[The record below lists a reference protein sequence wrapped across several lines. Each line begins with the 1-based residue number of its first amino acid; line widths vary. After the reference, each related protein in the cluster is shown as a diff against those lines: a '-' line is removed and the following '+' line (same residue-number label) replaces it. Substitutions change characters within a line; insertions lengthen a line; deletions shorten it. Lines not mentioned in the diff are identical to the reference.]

1 MTVRIDTLPLGPLET
16 NCYVIR
22 DGDACAVVDPGMFPD
37 PLIAMLRAQGA
48 TPDRVLL
55 THGHCDHI
63 AGAGD
68 IREAFPSV
76 RIVCPEADA
85 PMLGDPQKNLS
96 GPFGMP
102 MTAPEAD
109 DLLHPGD
116 VVTVGESQ
124 WRVLDTAGHTTG
136 GVSYYCESAGAA
148 IVGDT
153 LFACGIGR
161 TDISGGNA
169 ELLLRN
175 IREQLLSLP
184 DETRVLPGHGPET
197 TVGVERET
205 NPFLL

>member
-22 DGDACAVVDPGMFPD
+22 DGDACVVVDPGMFPE
-37 PLIAMLRAQGA
+37 PLIAMLQAQG
-48 TPDRVLL
+48 TVPDRILL

-63 AGAGD
+63 AGAAEV
-68 IREAFPSV
+68 RNAFENI
-76 RIVCPEADA
+76 RIVCPEGDA
-85 PMLGDPQKNLS
+85 AMLGDPQKNLS
-96 GPFGMP
+96 APFGMP
-102 MTAPEAD
+102 MTSPEAD
-109 DLLHPGD
+109 ERVRPGD

-124 WRVLDTAGHTTG
+124 WRVLDTAGHTSG
-136 GVSYYCESAGAA
+136 GVSYYCESAAAA
-148 IVGDT
+148 IVGDA

-161 TDISGGNA
+161 TNIPGGNPD
-169 ELLLRN
+169 LLVRN
-175 IREQLLSLP
+175 IREQLLTLP